1 MRKKEDK
8 EEKGG
13 KANREDDEDDEAG
26 AQEGHPRDAQDFH
39 TLGKNKKLV
48 EIWGEG
54 AVGLK
59 WICCKVKRKEL
70 CGEKFDAYQF
80 EADFPAVF
88 F

>member
-1 MRKKEDK
+1 MRKKEEK

-48 EIWGEG
+48 EI
-54 AVGLK
+54 
-59 WICCKVKRKEL
+59 
-70 CGEKFDAYQF
+70 
-80 EADFPAVF
+80 
-88 F
+88 

>member
-1 MRKKEDK
+1 MRKN
-8 EEKGG
+8 EEKANERKMNWIADSDYFLFQNEERRR

-54 AVGLK
+54 AGELK
-59 WICCKVKRKEL
+59 WILKL
-70 CGEKFDAYQF
+70 
-80 EADFPAVF
+80 
-88 F
+88 

>member
-1 MRKKEDK
+1 MRKKQDK

-54 AVGLK
+54 AGVLK
-59 WICCKVKRKEL
+59 WILKL
-70 CGEKFDAYQF
+70 
-80 EADFPAVF
+80 
-88 F
+88 